1 MFSRMNRV
9 KNDWRNRL
17 SRERLEHNLRI
28 GEDGPT
34 NKDFDSKT
42 SISRWNNEMKKFG
55 ELLPRNH
62 TTIQRSA
69 EN

>member
-1 MFSRMNRV
+1 MFSHMNRV
-9 KNDWRNRL
+9 KNDW
-17 SRERLEHNLRI
+17 STTFASE
-28 GEDGPT
+28 EDGPT